1 MFEVCALLKIVLAL
15 FLGGFLGWQ
24 RELAGKAAGPRTHG
38 LVCAGATLF
47 TILSIYGFGSGA
59 DGSRIASGI
68 VTGIGFL
75 GAGMI
80 MKKDDNS
87 VSGLTTAAGLWAVS
101 AIGMAVGVGMHLI
114 AIFSTIIIFIALM
127 INDDRLARHDK

>member
-1 MFEVCALLKIVLAL
+1 MFEVYALLKIALAL
-15 FLGGFLGWQ
+15 FLGGVLGWQ

-38 LVCAGATLF
+38 LVCAGSTLF
-47 TILSIYGFGSGA
+47 TILSIYGFGSSA

-87 VSGLTTAAGLWAVS
+87 VSGLTTAAGLWVVS
-101 AIGMAVGVGMHLI
+101 AIGMAVGVGFYWL
-114 AIFSTIIIFIALM
+114 AFFSTVIIFVALM
-127 INDDRLARHDK
+127 VNDDRLARRK